1 MLRSLCLRPIERA
14 AQCAMPAR
22 RSVDPRATVP
32 FEQRNGALMLGW
44 QSTGQHNFATLR
56 SMRQTGSAR
65 RRVTGRFGVEFWGG
79 RRPTE
84 TNTQIPELPKQP
96 YDGRPYDLAF
106 RKYPG
111 VASGLGA
118 EYYMREGQKHPLTYY
133 HVRSPGAGGNMVAV
147 GATSE
152 RAREARTIDNY
163 VKERTRGFALQ
174 LVLEGRG
181 VKAFFEP
188 KAPKLKVRLGV
199 GSKVQ
204 DLSEYCTR
212 DPDVEVSV
220 NKKGDIVALHGPN
233 KSRVGTLGYR
243 LLKKMQPYL
252 QPYTGKG
259 AHFAF
264 HPTRRKAVRK
274 K

>member
-1 MLRSLCLRPIERA
+1 M
-14 AQCAMPAR
+14 
-22 RSVDPRATVP
+22 
-32 FEQRNGALMLGW
+32 G
-44 QSTGQHNFATLR
+44 
-56 SMRQTGSAR
+56 
-65 RRVTGRFGVEFWGG
+65 
-79 RRPTE
+79 
-84 TNTQIPELPKQP
+84 
-96 YDGRPYDLAF
+96 
-106 RKYPG
+106 
-111 VASGLGA
+111 GA

-188 KAPKLKVRLGV
+188 KSPKLKVRLGV
-199 GSKVQ
+199 GAKVQ

-220 NKKGDIVALHGPN
+220 NKMGNLVVVHGPN
-233 KSRVGTLGYR
+233 KARVGTLAFT
-243 LLKKMQPYL
+243 LLRRMQPIL

-259 AHFAF
+259 AHFAH
-264 HPTRRKAVRK
+264 HPVKRKA
-274 K
+274 